1 LKTLCRRGKH
11 SAGGKFAQHIKVS
24 LSQDSTY
31 SLFWSQSSI
40 QIWDVST
47 CPPTFKD
54 TISTDGFCILAAVT
68 GTHVAYM
75 TGDRDRKQTV
85 SFPALQCDDHYL
97 IHVYAAAV
105 DPKRGQDVRTSSGV
119 SCRAHTLVHMHDRLP
134 QRKLRS
140 CRI

>member
-1 LKTLCRRGKH
+1 METQKLEEIDLKNLCRRGKH
-11 SAGGKFAQHIKVS
+11 SAGGKFAQNIKVN

-54 TISTDGFCILAAVT
+54 AITPDGFFILAAVT

-85 SFPALQCDDHYL
+85 SSPPPWC
-97 IHVYAAAV
+97 
-105 DPKRGQDVRTSSGV
+105 G
-119 SCRAHTLVHMHDRLP
+119 DR
-134 QRKLRS
+134 S
-140 CRI
+140 